1 MATTVCETIFV
12 KVVPFWPRT
21 MPGSESHCGTRA
33 SLTLVVSVMKYTMEE
48 SARDPSSCTMTLPTL
63 DALVCT
69 MVTAGSDATGTEGG
83 GDALGCDGG
92 GGDGLGGFGD
102 GGGLGGAGGGDGRW
116 GGGSL
121 SHGCEGR
128 RGGGDG
134 KVGAVVVGLVL
145 GVVVGL
151 AVGVAVGDAVVG
163 EVVGDELVG
172 EVVGV

>member
-102 GGGLGGAGGGDGRW
+102 GGGLGGAGAVVGAPVVFARGVGDWVRPSEGGGGGGNGGGGESGAVDGGV
-116 GGGSL
+116 GGGS
-121 SHGCEGR
+121 SAARENNR
-128 RGGGDG
+128 RGCN
-134 KVGAVVVGLVL
+134 K
-145 GVVVGL
+145 GVREG
-151 AVGVAVGDAVVG
+151 
-163 EVVGDELVG
+163 
-172 EVVGV
+172 